1 MSDKN
6 TQSNSTSESTSES
19 TSDSTSTAKSERPT
33 GGVIGSGF
41 KEQKLGNTTDLG
53 LARRLWGFMR
63 PYRVTFF
70 FCLLLLPVAS
80 ALGLLQ
86 PHLLQVAIDDYLVP
100 GKIDGLTWVVAAFG
114 AAVFFQAGA
123 RYLQFVLMQKAGQR
137 ALYDLRERMFGH
149 VQTLSVGFFHRHPT
163 GRLMTRMTT
172 DIESLQ
178 EALSSGIITMVGDI
192 ITLVAIVG
200 ILLYKDWKLA
210 LISFAVVP
218 FLLVVIAIFRHFLR
232 AAFREIRVQIAR
244 LYAHLQES
252 ITGIEIVQLF
262 VREHIS
268 ADEYRDINKDYRQ
281 ANLNSVRYDAMLY
294 AVVEAVGS
302 VTVGIIIWF
311 GSGQVLE
318 GVMTIGLLV
327 AFLEYMQRFFIPIRD
342 LAQKY
347 NLLQSAMASSERIFE
362 LLDTEDRIPEA
373 SDPTPLPS
381 ADFRLEFDHVWFSY
395 SEEPDDD
402 SWVIRDLSFTI
413 EPGEKLALVGHTGA
427 GKTTIISLL
436 MRLYDVTR
444 GRILINGVDIREFD
458 LNTYRRSFAAVLQD
472 SFLFRGTI
480 RENLTLGDDSVSHEE
495 LVDAAKIVHAHPLI
509 TRYSDDYEHL
519 IAERGSNLSAG
530 EKQLLS
536 FARALAQSPHV
547 LILDEA
553 TANVDTDTETIIQDA
568 IDKLMARQTSV
579 VIAHRLSTIQKANRI
594 IVLHKGEIIEQGT
607 HQELLALDGHY
618 RTLYRLQYSFDA
630 VDNPTD
636 ATMSV

>member
-1 MSDKN
+1 LSPRNSQSDTPSARKH
-6 TQSNSTSESTSES
+6 
-19 TSDSTSTAKSERPT
+19 RPST

-53 LARRLWGFMR
+53 LAKRLWSFMR

-70 FCLLLLPVAS
+70 LCLLLLPVVS
-80 ALGLLQ
+80 AFGLMQ

-100 GKIDGLTWVVAAFG
+100 RNLDGLAWVVAGFG
-114 AAVFFQAGA
+114 AVVFLEAGA

-137 ALYDLRERMFGH
+137 ALFDLRERVFGH
-149 VQTLSVGFFHRHPT
+149 VQTLSVDFFHRNPT

-178 EALSSGIITMVGDI
+178 EALSSGMITMVGDV
-192 ITLVAIVG
+192 ITLAAIVA
-200 ILLYKDWKLA
+200 ILLYKDWQLA
-210 LISFAVVP
+210 LISFIVVP
-218 FLLVVIAIFRHFLR
+218 FLWVLITIFRHFLR

-252 ITGIEIVQLF
+252 VTGIEIVQLF

-268 ADEYRDINKDYRQ
+268 AREYRQINKDYRR

-294 AVVEAVGS
+294 AVVEAVAS
-302 VTVGIIIWF
+302 VTVGIIIWY
-311 GSGQVLE
+311 GSGQVLDE
-318 GVMTIGLLV
+318 VMTIGLLV

-362 LLDTEDRIPEA
+362 LLDTDNRIPQKSE
-373 SDPTPLPS
+373 PTPLPT
-381 ADFRLEFDHVWFSY
+381 ADFRLEFDQVWFSY
-395 SEEPDDD
+395 SDEPDED
-402 SWVIRDLSFTI
+402 SWVLKDLSFCI

-427 GKTTIISLL
+427 GKTTITSLL

-444 GRILINGVDIREFD
+444 GRILINGIDIREFD
-458 LNTYRRSFAAVLQD
+458 LNAYRRSFAAVLQD
-472 SFLFRGTI
+472 AFLFRGTI
-480 RENLTLGDDSVSHEE
+480 RENLTLGDDTVSHEE
-495 LVDAAKIVHAHPLI
+495 LVEAASIVHAHPMI
-509 TRYSDDYEHL
+509 ARYSDGYEHR
-519 IAERGSNLSAG
+519 ITERGANLSSG

-536 FARALAQSPHV
+536 FARALTQRPHV

-553 TANVDTDTETIIQDA
+553 TANVDTDTEAIIQDA

-594 IVLHKGEIIEQGT
+594 IVLHHGEIIEQGT
-607 HQELLALDGHY
+607 HQELLSLGGHY
-618 RTLYRLQYSFDA
+618 RTLYQLQYAYDGKDPA
-630 VDNPTD
+630 GTD
-636 ATMSV
+636 ATLGA

>member
-6 TQSNSTSESTSES
+6 TETNQQP
-19 TSDSTSTAKSERPT
+19 DSTDELKPERPS
-33 GGVIGSGF
+33 GGAIGSGF
-41 KEQKLGNTTDLG
+41 KEQTLGNTTDLA
-53 LARRLWGFMR
+53 LAKRLWSFMR
-63 PYRVTFF
+63 PYRVTFI

-80 ALGLLQ
+80 AFGLAQ

-100 GKIDGLTWVVAAFG
+100 RNLDGLPWVVAAFG
-114 AAVFFQAGA
+114 AAVFLQAGA

-137 ALYDLRERMFGH
+137 ALYDLRQRMFSH

-178 EALSSGIITMVGDI
+178 EALSSGMITMVGDI

-210 LISFAVVP
+210 LISFTVVP
-218 FLLVVIAIFRHFLR
+218 FLLVLIAVFRHFLR

-268 ADEYRDINKDYRQ
+268 ADEYRAINEDYRK

-302 VTVGIIIWF
+302 VTVGIIIWY

-318 GVMTIGLLV
+318 NVMTIGLLV
-327 AFLEYMQRFFIPIRD
+327 AFLEYMQRFFVPIRD

-362 LLDTEDRIPEA
+362 LLDTDDRIPVA
-373 SDPTPLPS
+373 AAPTPLPT
-381 ADFRLEFDHVWFSY
+381 ADFRLEFENVWFSY
-395 SEEPDDD
+395 SDEPDDD
-402 SWVIRDLSFTI
+402 SWIIKDLSFAI

-427 GKTTIISLL
+427 GKTTITSLL

-444 GRILINGVDIREFD
+444 GRILINGIDIREFD
-458 LNTYRRSFAAVLQD
+458 LNEYRRSFAAVLQD

-480 RENLTLGDDSVSHEE
+480 RENLTLGDESVSHEE
-495 LVDAAKIVHAHPLI
+495 LVEAARIVHAHPMI
-509 TRYSDDYEHL
+509 TRYSNGYEHL
-519 IAERGSNLSAG
+519 IAERGANLSSG

-536 FARALAQSPHV
+536 FARALAQQPHV

-618 RTLYRLQYSFDA
+618 RTLYQLQYAFDGNA
-630 VDNPTD
+630 AAEVD
-636 ATMSV
+636 ATISA